1 VNFVTVKAF
10 WGILLMVLVLG
21 VLAAFALPNNS
32 SIDYAAKDEIALG
45 KQLFFDPILS
55 SDSSLSCASCHKP
68 NFAFADT
75 VPISFGVGQRLGIR
89 NAPSIMNLDPNAP
102 MFYDGRARN
111 LQDQVHFPI
120 QDSNEMRLSTKVL
133 LERLTRHKLYAPWF
147 QTLYQQAPSM
157 DLLSKAIAAYE
168 QTLQSAQT
176 PFDAY
181 MAGDNS
187 ALNASAK
194 RGRKL
199 FLGNKAK
206 CFDCHFGPDFTGNEF
221 KNIGLYDA
229 QKWTDK
235 GLYNQTHMEQD
246 LGKFKVPGLRN
257 VAVTG
262 PYMHNGQFKTLK
274 EVIAYYANPYDF
286 VKAPINMDS
295 SLLKPSR
302 LTQQEQKDLLAFLN
316 ALTDKAFVPILLQK
330 H

>member
-1 VNFVTVKAF
+1 
-10 WGILLMVLVLG
+10 MVLVLG

-102 MFYDGRARN
+102 MFYDGRASN
-111 LQDQVHFPI
+111 LRDQVHFPI
-120 QDSNEMRLSTKVL
+120 QDSNEMRLSTKDL
-133 LERLTRHKLYAPWF
+133 LNRLTRHKLYAPWF
-147 QTLYQQAPSM
+147 QALYQQAPSM

-206 CFDCHFGPDFTGNEF
+206 CFDCHFWP
-221 KNIGLYDA
+221 
-229 QKWTDK
+229 
-235 GLYNQTHMEQD
+235 
-246 LGKFKVPGLRN
+246 
-257 VAVTG
+257 
-262 PYMHNGQFKTLK
+262 
-274 EVIAYYANPYDF
+274 
-286 VKAPINMDS
+286 
-295 SLLKPSR
+295 
-302 LTQQEQKDLLAFLN
+302 DLLAMNLR
-316 ALTDKAFVPILLQK
+316 I
-330 H
+330 

>member
-1 VNFVTVKAF
+1 MNFVAVKAL
-10 WGILLMVLVLG
+10 WGILLMVLVLS
-21 VLAAFALPNNS
+21 VLAAFALPKNT
-32 SIDYAAKDEIALG
+32 SIDYAVKDEIALG

-68 NFAFADT
+68 NFAFADS
-75 VPISFGVGQRLGIR
+75 VSISFGVGQRLGIR

-120 QDSNEMRLSTKVL
+120 QDSNEMRLSTKDL
-133 LERLTRHKLYAPWF
+133 LDRLTRHKLYAPWF
-147 QTLYQQAPSM
+147 QTLYQQAPSIE
-157 DLLSKAIAAYE
+157 LLSKAIAAYE

-176 PFDAY
+176 PFDAF

-262 PYMHNGQFKTLK
+262 PYMHNGQFKTLE
-274 EVIAYYANPYDF
+274 EVIAYYANPYAF

-316 ALTDKAFVPILLQK
+316 ALTDKAFVPILPQK

>member
-10 WGILLMVLVLG
+10 WGILLMVLVLS
-21 VLAAFALPNNS
+21 VLAAFALPKNT
-32 SIDYAAKDEIALG
+32 SIDYALKDEIALG

-120 QDSNEMRLSTKVL
+120 QDSNEMRLSTKDL

-168 QTLQSAQT
+168 QTLQSPQT

-274 EVIAYYANPYDF
+274 EVIAYYANPYAF

>member
-1 VNFVTVKAF
+1 MAVKAL
-10 WGILLMVLVLG
+10 WGILLMVLVLS
-21 VLAAFALPNNS
+21 VLAAFALPKNT
-32 SIDYAAKDEIALG
+32 SIDYAVKDEIALG

-68 NFAFADT
+68 NFAFADS
-75 VPISFGVGQRLGIR
+75 VSISFGVGQRLGIR

-120 QDSNEMRLSTKVL
+120 QDSNEMRLSTKDL
-133 LERLTRHKLYAPWF
+133 LDRLTRHKLYAPWF
-147 QTLYQQAPSM
+147 QTLYQQAPSIE
-157 DLLSKAIAAYE
+157 LLSKAIAAYE

-176 PFDAY
+176 PFDAF

-262 PYMHNGQFKTLK
+262 PYMHNGQFKTLE
-274 EVIAYYANPYDF
+274 EVIAYYANPYAF
-286 VKAPINMDS
+286 VEAPINMDS
-295 SLLKPSR
+295 SLLKPRR

-316 ALTDKAFVPILLQK
+316 ALTDKAFVPILPQK

>member
-1 VNFVTVKAF
+1 
-10 WGILLMVLVLG
+10 
-21 VLAAFALPNNS
+21 
-32 SIDYAAKDEIALG
+32 
-45 KQLFFDPILS
+45 
-55 SDSSLSCASCHKP
+55 
-68 NFAFADT
+68 
-75 VPISFGVGQRLGIR
+75 
-89 NAPSIMNLDPNAP
+89 
-102 MFYDGRARN
+102 
-111 LQDQVHFPI
+111 
-120 QDSNEMRLSTKVL
+120 
-133 LERLTRHKLYAPWF
+133 
-147 QTLYQQAPSM
+147 
-157 DLLSKAIAAYE
+157 
-168 QTLQSAQT
+168 
-176 PFDAY
+176 

-262 PYMHNGQFKTLK
+262 PYMHNGQFKTLE
-274 EVIAYYANPYDF
+274 EVIAYYANPYAF

-316 ALTDKAFVPILLQK
+316 ALTDKAFVPILPQK

>member
-10 WGILLMVLVLG
+10 WGILFMVLVLA
-21 VLAAFALPNNS
+21 VLAAFARPNNS
-32 SIDYAAKDEIALG
+32 YSNDATKDEIALG

-75 VPISFGVGQRLGIR
+75 IPISLGVGQRLGIR

-181 MAGDNS
+181 MVGDNS

-235 GLYNQTHMEQD
+235 GLYNQTHIEQD

-262 PYMHNGQFKTLK
+262 PYMHNGQFKTLE
-274 EVIAYYANPYDF
+274 EVIAYYANPYAF
-286 VKAPINMDS
+286 VKTPVNMDS

>member
-1 VNFVTVKAF
+1 MNFVTVKAF
-10 WGILLMVLVLG
+10 WGILLMVLVLS
-21 VLAAFALPNNS
+21 VLAAFALPKNT
-32 SIDYAAKDEIALG
+32 SIDLALKDEIALG

-120 QDSNEMRLSTKVL
+120 QDSNEMRLSTKDL

-235 GLYNQTHMEQD
+235 GLYNQTHIEQD

-274 EVIAYYANPYDF
+274 EVIAYYANPYAF

>member
-1 VNFVTVKAF
+1 VNFVAVKAL
-10 WGILLMVLVLG
+10 WGILLMVLVLS
-21 VLAAFALPNNS
+21 VLAAFALPKNT
-32 SIDYAAKDEIALG
+32 SIDYAVKDEIALG

-55 SDSSLSCASCHKP
+55 SDSSLSCASCHNP
-68 NFAFADT
+68 NFAFADS
-75 VPISFGVGQRLGIR
+75 VSISFGVGQRLGIR

-120 QDSNEMRLSTKVL
+120 QDSNEMRLSTKDL
-133 LERLTRHKLYAPWF
+133 LDRLTRHKLYAPWF
-147 QTLYQQAPSM
+147 QTLYQQAPSVE
-157 DLLSKAIAAYE
+157 LLSKAIAAYE

-176 PFDAY
+176 PFDAF

-262 PYMHNGQFKTLK
+262 PYMHNGQFKTLE
-274 EVIAYYANPYDF
+274 EVIAYYANPYAF

-316 ALTDKAFVPILLQK
+316 ALTDKAFVPILPQK

>member
-1 VNFVTVKAF
+1 MNFVSLKAF
-10 WGILLMVLVLG
+10 WGILFMVLVLA
-21 VLAAFALPNNS
+21 VLAAFATPNNS
-32 SIDYAAKDEIALG
+32 YSNDATKDEIALG

-75 VPISFGVGQRLGIR
+75 VPISFGVGQRIGIR

-147 QTLYQQAPSM
+147 QALYHQAPSI
-157 DLLSKAIAAYE
+157 DLLSKAVAAYE

-235 GLYNQTHMEQD
+235 GLYNQTHIEQD

-262 PYMHNGQFKTLK
+262 PYMHNGQFKTLE
-274 EVIAYYANPYDF
+274 EVVAYYANPYAF
-286 VKAPINMDS
+286 VKTPVNMDS

-316 ALTDKAFVPILLQK
+316 ALTDKAFMPILLQK

>member
-1 VNFVTVKAF
+1 MNFVTVKAF
-10 WGILLMVLVLG
+10 WGILLMVLVLS
-21 VLAAFALPNNS
+21 VLAAFALPKNT
-32 SIDYAAKDEIALG
+32 SIDYALKDEIALG

-120 QDSNEMRLSTKVL
+120 QDSNEMRLSTKDL

-274 EVIAYYANPYDF
+274 EVIAYYANPYAF

>member
-10 WGILLMVLVLG
+10 WGILLMVLVLS
-21 VLAAFALPNNS
+21 VLAAFALPKNT
-32 SIDYAAKDEIALG
+32 SIDYALKDEIALG

-120 QDSNEMRLSTKVL
+120 QDSNEMRLSTKDL

-274 EVIAYYANPYDF
+274 EVIAYYANPYAF

>member
-1 VNFVTVKAF
+1 MNFVAVKAL
-10 WGILLMVLVLG
+10 WGILLMVLVLS
-21 VLAAFALPNNS
+21 VLAAFALPKNT
-32 SIDYAAKDEIALG
+32 SIDYAVKDEIALG

-68 NFAFADT
+68 NFAFADS
-75 VPISFGVGQRLGIR
+75 VSISFGVGQRLGIR

-120 QDSNEMRLSTKVL
+120 QDSNEMRLSTKDL
-133 LERLTRHKLYAPWF
+133 LDRLTRHKLYAPWF
-147 QTLYQQAPSM
+147 QTLYQQAPSVE
-157 DLLSKAIAAYE
+157 LLSKAIAAYE

-176 PFDAY
+176 PFDAF

-262 PYMHNGQFKTLK
+262 PYMHNGQFKTLE
-274 EVIAYYANPYDF
+274 EVIAYYANPYAF

-316 ALTDKAFVPILLQK
+316 ALTDKAFVPILPQK